1 MIRLK
6 ALLLFITLFTVAGF
20 ASAAVT
26 VNVSSPT
33 SGATAASP
41 IRVTASASSPHKVTG
56 WWIYLDNQ
64 GVYNT
69 GATSSINTSIA
80 IPSGTH
86 TLLVRAWDSTG
97 AYGSKSLTVNV
108 SGSTPV
114 TPPASGPV
122 AVTISP
128 TSTTV
133 PGGQTKQFSATVS
146 GTTNTGVLWAVN
158 GVQGGNLTY
167 GTISSGGLYTA
178 PACPSTT
185 GVTVLA
191 QSQYDGNAKATSAVT
206 LTATTSTAHKYV
218 AVNGNDSSDGSAC
231 RPWAT
236 IQKALNS
243 AAAGMTI
250 HVGPGTYTQNAL
262 TFSKSGTSTARI
274 RLVSDEQWGAKI
286 RSSASYTVLKM
297 TGSYI
302 DVVGF
307 DVSGDAGSCLGIAIW
322 GSYSQVIGNHVHHI
336 KAPTTVC
343 GSNGGA
349 AIHNASYTSKYND
362 TIGNLVHDVGSWPT
376 LDARVHGIYYTNFG
390 GRIQNNVVFRC
401 AGFGIHLGHVP
412 TDITISNNTVFN
424 NVYGGL
430 YLGALEGTGVA
441 TSNMLV
447 TNNFFINNVY
457 YGIIETHVIGPNNRY
472 INNVVRGNNQ
482 NGKGGNMILQT
493 SKGSTQTGTITTDNG
508 SPTFANYTGDVYGDY
523 HLLLGSQALDAGTST
538 AAPTKDMNGGA
549 RPMNGKWD
557 IGAYEY
563 GSSSTNWPWM

>member
-1 MIRLK
+1 MVFAFAEL
-6 ALLLFITLFTVAGF
+6 ALAR
-20 ASAAVT
+20 AAVT
-26 VNVSSPT
+26 VNVTSPT
-33 SGATAASP
+33 SGTTVASP
-41 IRVTASASSPHKVTG
+41 VRVTASASSPHRITG
-56 WWIYLDNQ
+56 WWIYLDSK

-69 GATSSINTSIA
+69 GATSSISTSIA

-97 AYGSKSLTVNV
+97 TYGSKTLTVNV
-108 SGSTPV
+108 GSSTP
-114 TPPASGPV
+114 PPDSGTSPV

-128 TSTTV
+128 TSTSV
-133 PGGQTKQFSATVS
+133 QGGQTKQFSATVS
-146 GTTNTGVLWAVN
+146 GTTNTGILWAVN
-158 GVQGGNLTY
+158 GVQGGNSTY
-167 GTISSGGLYTA
+167 GTVSSTGLYTA
-178 PACPSTT
+178 PACPATT

-191 QSQYDGNAKATSAVT
+191 QSAYDANAKATSAVT
-206 LTATTSTAHKYV
+206 LTQGSSSTHKYV
-218 AVNGNDSSDGSAC
+218 ALNGSDSNDGSAC

-274 RLVSDEQWGAKI
+274 RLISDQQWGAKI
-286 RSSASYTVLKM
+286 RSSSSYTVLKM

-322 GSYSQVIGNHVHHI
+322 GSYSQVIGNHVHDI
-336 KAPTTVC
+336 KAPATVC

-376 LDARVHGIYYTNFG
+376 LDARVHGIYYTNYG
-390 GRIQNNVVFRC
+390 GKILNNIVFRC
-401 AGFGIHLGHVP
+401 AGFGIHLYHVP
-412 TDITISNNTVFN
+412 TNITIANNTVFN

-430 YLGALEGTGVA
+430 YLGAAEGTGVA

-508 SPTFANYTGDVYGDY
+508 SLTFAHYTGDVYGDY
-523 HLLLGSQALDAGTST
+523 HLVLGSQGLDAGTST
-538 AAPTKDMNGGA
+538 AAPTKDMNGGP

-563 GSSSTNWPWM
+563 GASPSNWPWM